1 MSQKITRAEFEQLV
15 MKSPVLV
22 VVDFGAA
29 WCGPCKKIPPI
40 LAELDQEHGG
50 KVRFFEVDAGVETA
64 LAQDYQV
71 MSLPTLLF
79 FKAGSLVDKL
89 VGSASKDKINSL
101 ILKHI

>member
-1 MSQKITRAEFEQLV
+1 MSQKITQADFDQQVL
-15 MKSPVLV
+15 KSSVFV

-40 LAELDQEHGG
+40 LADLEREHGG

-64 LAQDYQV
+64 LAQNYQV

-89 VGSASKDKINSL
+89 VGSASKEKINSL

>member
-1 MSQKITRAEFEQLV
+1 MSQKITQSDFEQKVL
-15 MKSPVLV
+15 KSDILI

-40 LAELDQEHGG
+40 LAELEKELPG
-50 KVRFFEVDAGVETA
+50 KVHFFEVDAGVETA
-64 LAQDYQV
+64 LALSYQV

-79 FKAGSLVDKL
+79 FKSGKLVDKL

-101 ILKHI
+101 IQKHV